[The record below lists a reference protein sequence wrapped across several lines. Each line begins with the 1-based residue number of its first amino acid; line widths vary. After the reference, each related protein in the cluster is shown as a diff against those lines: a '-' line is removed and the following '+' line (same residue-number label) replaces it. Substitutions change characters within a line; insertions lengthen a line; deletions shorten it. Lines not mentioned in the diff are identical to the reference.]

1 MKGAFKRITVVI
13 NASAGAGDRTAV
25 AEKLA
30 ATLQSAGVDGNVVLA
45 RSGAEVRSAAQAAA
59 KGQSDVVVAGG
70 GDGTIN
76 TVATALVGTDIALG
90 VLPLGTLNHFAK
102 DLGISLD
109 MDVALR
115 DVIAGHTAQ
124 VDVGEVN
131 GHYFL
136 NNSSIGIYPRIVRD
150 REQLQRAG
158 QRKWIAFIGAVIPI
172 LRRHSFMHVRVSADG
187 VDRMR
192 RTPFVFVGNNEYQM
206 EGFNMGT
213 RARLDAGCLS
223 VYSVRHERRWG
234 LLRLAVRALF
244 GRLRTSGDFDG
255 FCTSALRIESQRR
268 HMHVALDGEVVRMD
282 APLNYRVRAGALRV
296 IVPEGS
302 ACVR

>member
-1 MKGAFKRITVVI
+1 MSSAVKRITVVI
-13 NASAGAGDRTAV
+13 NATAGASDRA
-25 AEKLA
+25 ALAGQLEAKLESPG
-30 ATLQSAGVDGNVVLA
+30 LHGKVILA
-45 RSGAEVRSAAQAAA
+45 RSGAEVRNAAQAAA
-59 KGQSDVVVAGG
+59 QGQSDVVVAGG

-76 TVATALVGTDIALG
+76 TVATALVGLDIALG

-109 MDVALR
+109 PDTALR
-115 DVIAGHTAQ
+115 DVIAGHTVQ

-150 REQLQRAG
+150 REQLQRSG

-172 LRRHSFMHVRVSADG
+172 LRRHPFMQVRMSADG

-223 VYSVRHERRWG
+223 VYSVRRERRWG
-234 LLRLAVRALF
+234 LLRLALRALF
-244 GRLRTSGDFDG
+244 GRLRTSDDFDA
-255 FCTSALRIESQRR
+255 FCTSALRIESQRQ

-282 APLNYRVRAGALRV
+282 APLSYRVRKGSLRV

-302 ACVR
+302 TCVP

>member
-1 MKGAFKRITVVI
+1 MKSAVKRITVVI
-13 NASAGAGDRTAV
+13 NASAGAGDRAAV

-30 ATLQSAGVDGNVVLA
+30 ATLQSAGVDANLVLA
-45 RSGAEVRSAAQAAA
+45 RSGDAVRSAAREATL
-59 KGQSDVVVAGG
+59 GRFDVVVAGG
-70 GDGTIN
+70 GDGTIS
-76 TVATALVGTDIALG
+76 TVAAALVGTDIALG

-102 DLGISLD
+102 DLGVSLD

-115 DVIAGHTAQ
+115 DVIAGHTVQ

-150 REQLQRAG
+150 REQLQRSG
-158 QRKWIAFIGAVIPI
+158 QRKWVAFIGAVIPI
-172 LRRHSFMHVRVSADG
+172 LRRHSFMLVRVSADG
-187 VDRMR
+187 KDRLR

-213 RARLDAGCLS
+213 RGCLNAGCLS

-244 GRLRTSGDFDG
+244 GRLRPSGDFDA
-255 FCTSALRIESQRR
+255 FCTSAVRIESLHR

>member
-1 MKGAFKRITVVI
+1 MDSAPKRITVVI
-13 NASAGAGDRTAV
+13 NASAGASDRTAL
-25 AEKLA
+25 AKQLA
-30 ATLQSAGVDGNVVLA
+30 ATLKSAGIQGQVILA
-45 RSGAEVRSAAQAAA
+45 RSGDAVRSAAQAAA
-59 KGQSDVVVAGG
+59 TGQADVVVAGG

-76 TVATALVGTDIALG
+76 TVATALVGSDIALG

-109 MDVALR
+109 PDAALR
-115 DVIAGHTAQ
+115 DVIAGHTVR

-131 GHYFL
+131 GRYFL
-136 NNSSIGIYPRIVRD
+136 NNSSIGIYPRVVRD
-150 REQLQRAG
+150 REQLQRSG

-172 LRRHSFMHVRVSADG
+172 LRRHSFMQVLVSADG

-213 RARLDAGCLS
+213 RARLDAACLS

-244 GRLRTSGDFDG
+244 GRLRESDDFDT
-255 FCTSALRIESQRR
+255 FCTGALRIESQRR
-268 HMHVALDGEVVRMD
+268 HMHVALDGEVARMD
-282 APLNYRVRAGALRV
+282 APLNYRVHAGALRV
-296 IVPEGS
+296 IVPEG
-302 ACVR
+302 A